1 MPAELRQSN
10 LVVIFQ
16 EDFSEN
22 FPIKHPPEIMWL
34 HIWTAASR
42 SLPVAGTPSVHYLW
56 SNDDITFAV
65 ATNSLF
71 THNEPVNIVQV
82 VQTPRNDKPEP
93 VEDQE
98 MDIDLPDPIEI
109 KVGDFCL
116 VKFCTNKS
124 ENKVFLGQCTDK
136 HTNKNEKVVKFAFL
150 RAKDSEKKRVR
161 L

>member
-1 MPAELRQSN
+1 M
-10 LVVIFQ
+10 
-16 EDFSEN
+16 
-22 FPIKHPPEIMWL
+22 
-34 HIWTAASR
+34 
-42 SLPVAGTPSVHYLW
+42 
-56 SNDDITFAV
+56 
-65 ATNSLF
+65 
-71 THNEPVNIVQV
+71 NIVQV